1 MLTIKDLYKDK
12 MNQSLKGLTFQAEK
26 GSSISLECSNETSAL
41 LADIILG
48 KELPARGEVLI
59 DSLTPKDYCRRHP
72 GTIGVIFKEDPLYE
86 KMTVEGYLSF
96 FYKLFNSDMDYRD
109 VMQKLA
115 LLDLG
120 TVMIKNLSYSQ
131 KRRISLAREILK
143 NPVLFIFQ
151 EPILNMDRDGARL
164 IIESIKELCTKGT
177 TFLLT
182 SLHLKDA
189 ILVGDKAYR
198 LDEDGCV
205 EINNNE
211 LPISG
216 RITAD
221 EDKKTYTIEKI
232 PAKIED
238 KILLFD
244 PMEIDYIESEDG
256 FSCLFVRGEKFPS
269 SLSMTELEERLKYF
283 GFFRS
288 HRSYL
293 VNLQRVREVITW
305 SRNSYSLN
313 LDDKPRSSIPLS
325 KGRLEELKD
334 ILKL

>member
-1 MLTIKDLYKDK
+1 MLTINDLYKDK
-12 MNQSLKGLTFQAEK
+12 TDQSLKGLTFQAER

-41 LADIILG
+41 LINLILG
-48 KELPARGEVLI
+48 KELPARGEILI
-59 DSLTPKDYCRRHP
+59 DSLSPKDYFRRRP
-72 GTIGVIFKEDPLYE
+72 GTVGVIFKEDPLYE
-86 KMTVEGYLSF
+86 EMTVEGYLNF
-96 FYKLFNSDMDYRD
+96 FHRLFLSDRD
-109 VMQKLA
+109 CRGVMQKLG

-120 TVMIKNLSYSQ
+120 TVTIKKLSYSQ

-143 NPVLFIFQ
+143 SPALFIFQ
-151 EPILNMDRDGARL
+151 EPILNMDREGAAL
-164 IIESIKELCTKGT
+164 IIENIKELCSKGT
-177 TFLLT
+177 AFLLT
-182 SLHLKDA
+182 SVHLKDA

-211 LPISG
+211 MPANV
-216 RITAD
+216 RTAAT
-221 EDKKTYTIEKI
+221 EERRTYTIEKI

-238 KILLFD
+238 KLLLFD
-244 PMEIDYIESEDG
+244 PMEIDYAESGEG
-256 FSCLFVRGEKFPS
+256 FSCLYIRGEKFPT

-313 LDDKPRSSIPLS
+313 LDDRPKSSIPLS